1 MNYQESDASILAV
14 ENLSVEYDGKKI
26 IQNINFEERDV
37 IRADRI
43 QGQTIAFVGRSGRG
57 KSTLFRSLAGL
68 EKPTSGRIL
77 LSDIRNH
84 SGEGHP
90 PFKEVEEG
98 DVGFVN
104 QNYMLFRHKTI
115 YQAMQFAM
123 RKIDKSTSE
132 KDEIIMTHLKDWGLE
147 NVKDQYPNELSG
159 GQRQRTA
166 ILEQVLSSTNYIILD
181 EPFSGLDVGN
191 IQNVKNAFGLINQT
205 HELNTIIFCT
215 HDIELAVS
223 MADSLYVL
231 GYPTL
236 ENGHLENIGT
246 IIKKYDL
253 KEIGL
258 AWQGNFTSD
267 HQELVEKVKV
277 DILGS

>member
-1 MNYQESDASILAV
+1 MSYYESDASILAV
-14 ENLSVEYDGKKI
+14 ENLSVQYDGKKI

-37 IRADRI
+37 IRSGRI

-68 EKPTSGRIL
+68 ERPTSGRIL
-77 LSDIRNH
+77 ISDIKKQ
-84 SGEGHP
+84 SGTEHP

-115 YQAMQFAM
+115 YQAMEFAM
-123 RKIDKSTSE
+123 RKIDKPSAE
-132 KDEIIMTHLKDWGLE
+132 KQTIITTHLKDWGLE
-147 NVKDQYPNELSG
+147 DVKNQYPNELSG

-191 IQNVKNAFGLINQT
+191 IQNVKSAFKLINRT

-223 MADSLYVL
+223 MADSIYVI
-231 GYPTL
+231 GYPTM
-236 ENGHLENIGT
+236 ENGRLETIGT
-246 IIKKYDL
+246 LIRKYDL
-253 KEIGL
+253 KSKGL
-258 AWQGNFTSD
+258 AWRDDYSSEHHD
-267 HQELVEKVKV
+267 LVEKIKV
-277 DILGS
+277 DILNS